1 MPRDPFIRAK
11 FTRERTA
18 AKKLFAW
25 LESRSRW
32 SKLRDLGQSASL
44 LMPVFGYLLL
54 LNEHVHT
61 YLTIQYDADGLGHYL
76 PPTWRVWMLFYGSFL
91 LTLGSMLFA
100 WWCPAEIKLYA
111 SEFQMADTERPHL
124 TAHNLTHQIADKL
137 ATLYDSM
144 SVWENSIFKMPRLK
158 PKLDNLEAGTS
169 QELQTGDQWGLG
181 LIHIW
186 RVSDIKHPK
195 FRILILVFFR
205 VGIVLLTIPAI
216 VTFLQVTILLTKHL
230 LTRI

>member
-1 MPRDPFIRAK
+1 M
-11 FTRERTA
+11 
-18 AKKLFAW
+18 FAW

-32 SKLRDLGQSASL
+32 SKLRDLGQSNIVRASV

-61 YLTIQYDADGLGHYL
+61 YLTVRYDADWPLNLL
-76 PPTWRVWMLFYGSFL
+76 PSMWRVWMLFYGSFFL
-91 LTLGSMLFA
+91 AMGSTLFA

-124 TAHNLTHQIADKL
+124 TAHNLTHQIAAKL
-137 ATLYDSM
+137 KALYESL
-144 SVWENSIFKMPRLK
+144 SNWENSIFKMPRLK
-158 PKLDNLEAGTS
+158 PDLPNLGAGTS
-169 QELQTGDQWGLG
+169 PDLTTGDHWGLG

-195 FRILILVFFR
+195 MRILILVFFR
-205 VGIVLLTIPAI
+205 AGIVLLTVPAI
-216 VTFLQVTILLTKHL
+216 VTLLQVTKHL
-230 LTRI
+230 LRRIY